1 VIEASVSKGYAL
13 RHRKEKWES
22 NNWLASHHWMV
33 DISGGESR
41 KAMRH
46 KVMNFVLHECKF
58 FATEDQSEFLTAAAA
73 ANTSASTLTSKLLAQ
88 SSNTA
93 DLIKRYRVNVTAPE
107 VAKPSSVSVELEQ
120 YLEEKG

>member
-13 RHRKEKWES
+13 RHQKKKWGS
-22 NNWLASHHWMV
+22 NWLASDHWLV
-33 DISGGESR
+33 DISGGDSR

-73 ANTSASTLTSKLLAQ
+73 AANTSASTLTSKLLAV
-88 SSNTA
+88 
-93 DLIKRYRVNVTAPE
+93 K
-107 VAKPSSVSVELEQ
+107 
-120 YLEEKG
+120 